1 MSRPG
6 VDTIVTG
13 GRVVTATSEFDAAVA
28 IRDGRIAA
36 IGPAD
41 LLPPADHTVDAA
53 GKYVLPGLIDCH
65 CHFRGWEDYA
75 LATRMAASAG
85 LTTIIPFGITDVARS
100 ETLPDAVRRH
110 QDEIAR
116 MAVCDVA
123 FHFQLGADPRIL
135 DGIEGAAAL
144 GVRSFKM
151 FMSYKTRRPPVMV
164 DDEFI
169 LEAMERIAH
178 IQGVTQLHCE
188 NGDAIDFNERKLIAA
203 GAVRPVDFPKAAPDW
218 VEAEAINR
226 AVELARAARCP
237 TYVVHLS
244 TSLGLDRIRKA
255 QADGIQLWTETC
267 PQYLLLAAEDMEK
280 WGPLLKIGPPLR
292 ARDSGNHESLWRG
305 LADGSISCIGSD
317 HSPHPRE
324 VKERGWQNVFNQP
337 DGSPVPFGS
346 PSIET
351 IASLAYSKG
360 IAERGLPLQWLARVM
375 SENPARIFGLYPR
388 KGTIQ
393 IGADADL
400 TIIDP
405 TAETEISS
413 VRLLGKAGY
422 TPYEGWKLR
431 GRIEMTLLRGRVL
444 MRDGQV
450 ESGPGRG
457 RFLESAPPVPPI
469 WP

>member
-1 MSRPG
+1 MPQPK
-6 VDTIVTG
+6 VDTVVRGGLVVTG
-13 GRVVTATSEFDAAVA
+13 TGAVETSLA
-28 IRDGRIAA
+28 IKDGKIAA

-41 LLPPADHTVDAA
+41 LLPHADHTIDAA

-75 LATRMAASAG
+75 LATRMAAAAG
-85 LTTIIPFGITDVARS
+85 LTTIVPFGITNVAQG
-100 ETLPDAVRRH
+100 ETLPDAIKRH
-110 QDEIAR
+110 QDEVAR
-116 MAVCDVA
+116 VAVCDVA
-123 FHFQLGADPRIL
+123 FHFQLGADPKIL
-135 DGIEGAAAL
+135 DGIEKAAEL

-169 LEAMERIAH
+169 LQAMERIAAAN
-178 IQGVTQLHCE
+178 GVTQLHCE
-188 NGDAIDFNERKLIAA
+188 NGDAINFNERKLIAA
-203 GAVRPVDFPKAAPDW
+203 GAVKPTDFPKAAPEW

-226 AVELARAARCP
+226 AIELSAAARCA

-244 TSLGLDRIRKA
+244 TRLGLERIRQA
-255 QADGIQLWTETC
+255 QAAGQSVWTETC
-267 PQYLLLAAEDMEK
+267 PQYLVLAAEDMEK

-292 ARDSGNHESLWRG
+292 RRASGNHEALWNG
-305 LADGSISCIGSD
+305 LADGAISCIGSD

-324 VKERGWQNVFNQP
+324 VKDQGWDNVFYQP

-346 PSIET
+346 PAIET
-351 IASLAYSKG
+351 LAPVVYSKG
-360 IAERGLPLQWLARVM
+360 IAERGLPLHWLARAM

-393 IGADADL
+393 VGSDADL

-405 TAETEISS
+405 NGETEISS
-413 VRLLGKAGY
+413 KRLLGKAGY

-431 GRIEMTLLRGRVL
+431 GKIAMTLLRGRVL
-444 MRDGQV
+444 MDEGKVLASPGSGEFRA
-450 ESGPGRG
+450 SGP
-457 RFLESAPPVPPI
+457 SVAPI
-469 WP
+469 

>member
-1 MSRPG
+1 MPEAR
-6 VDTIVTG
+6 VDTIVRG
-13 GRVVTATSEFDAAVA
+13 GLVVTGNSAIETSLA

-36 IGPAD
+36 IGPAE
-41 LLPPADHTVDAA
+41 LLPSASHTIDVA
-53 GKYVLPGLIDCH
+53 GKVVLPGLIDCH

-85 LTTIIPFGITDVARS
+85 LTTIIPFGITNVAQGES
-100 ETLPDAVRRH
+100 LPDAIKRH

-116 MAVCDVA
+116 VALCDVA
-123 FHFQLGADPRIL
+123 FHFQLGADPKIL
-135 DGIEGAAAL
+135 TGIENAAEL

-169 LEAMERIAH
+169 LGAMERIAAVD
-178 IQGVTQLHCE
+178 GVTQLHCE
-188 NGDAIDFNERKLIAA
+188 NGHVIDHNEQGLIAA
-203 GAVRPVDFPKAAPDW
+203 GKVRPTDFPGSAPEW

-226 AVELARAARCP
+226 GIELGAAAHCP
-237 TYVVHLS
+237 VYIVHLS
-244 TSLGLDRIRKA
+244 TRLGLERIRRA
-255 QADGIQLWTETC
+255 QAEGQRVWTETC

-292 ARDSGNHESLWRG
+292 ARGSGNHEALWNG
-305 LADGSISCIGSD
+305 LEDGSISCIGSD

-324 VKERGWQNVFNQP
+324 LKERGWDNVFYQP

-346 PSIET
+346 PGIET
-351 IASLAYSKG
+351 IAEVVYSKG
-360 IAERGLPLQWLARVM
+360 VAERGLPLQWLARVM

-393 IGADADL
+393 VGSDADL

-405 TAETEISS
+405 NAETEVSAQK
-413 VRLLGKAGY
+413 LHGKAGY
-422 TPYEGWKLR
+422 TAYEGWSVR
-431 GRIEMTLLRGRVL
+431 GKIAMTLLRGRVL
-444 MRDGQV
+444 IEDGKVVTQ
-450 ESGPGRG
+450 PGYG
-457 RFLESAPPVPPI
+457 QFLASAAPVPPI
-469 WP
+469 